1 MVLRGVLEASFGN
14 ILCLRGFAK
23 LGELADISTADESYQ
38 REVDAGHRND
48 ITSFYESGRYLFFP
62 ELILGA
68 SFPAIGLGEAK
79 FAELYEAVKVGHAV
93 NFPNRKG
100 ITIKMFV
107 KRYKDNYFQN
117 FVTASFYGLEWLN
130 ETKPIRRI
138 DGNHRLEAVEDN
150 ANEKL
155 WNVRNYQVP
164 FCLVLFANEDECQR
178 GGRAFFNL
186 INFRAKPISEEKNLE
201 LILEQDVFD
210 DETLL
215 KPPFG
220 AEYWLTRW
228 FFLVRWLANGF
239 KPNKP
244 AVLEPVSRTALLH
257 FFAYLFETKRY
268 DRNDFGALQRNID
281 VALSRVQEL
290 ISSNDEW
297 KVVAKDENAL
307 MVMIYYVLDSRVD
320 LCQAFVAW
328 FSKNRVAAQDDSDSI
343 GFQKLIE
350 MFERGRKT
358 GAHTIFVSM
367 QFGSCG
373 TERNFE
379 VIKQVVNELNREYT
393 FDPPLRVV
401 RVDQICTGETFEIN
415 EQVIKEVSSC
425 GYLIA
430 DLTYCNSNVYHEV
443 GLLMG
448 RTLALTGK
456 HEYGMTLIL
465 DENVSQECKI
475 VKFNISSLQQ
485 LRFKKE
491 SELHDGIIERLKLHY
506 GV

>member
-38 REVDAGHRND
+38 REVDERHKND
-48 ITSFYESGRYLFFP
+48 IADFYDSGEYTFFP
-62 ELILGA
+62 ELILGVPLSA
-68 SFPAIGLGEAK
+68 LKLSGADIEDLYGTVATGEAK
-79 FAELYEAVKVGHAV
+79 NLRNKG
-93 NFPNRKG
+93 G
-100 ITIKMFV
+100 ITIKTSV
-107 KRYKDNYFQN
+107 KRYRDAGFHRL
-117 FVTASFYGLEWLN
+117 VSAAFYGFEN
-130 ETKPIRRI
+130 FMQEKVVKRI
-138 DGNHRLEAVEDN
+138 DGNHRLEAVERAEDRIR
-150 ANEKL
+150 E
-155 WNVRNYQVP
+155 YQAP
-164 FCLVLFANEDECQR
+164 FCLVLFRNEDECQSF
-178 GGRAFFNL
+178 GRVFFHM
-186 INFRAKPISEEKNLE
+186 INFRGKPISEEKNLE
-201 LILEQDVFD
+201 LILDHDVFD
-210 DETLL
+210 DEKLL
-215 KPPFG
+215 RKPFG
-220 AEYWLTRW
+220 AEYWLARW
-228 FFLVRWLANGF
+228 FFMARWMGDGF
-239 KPNKP
+239 GVNKP
-244 AVLEPVSRTALLH
+244 AVLNSVSRTVLLH
-257 FFAYLFETKRY
+257 FFTYLFDAKQYNRS
-268 DRNDFGALQRNID
+268 DFGTLQLNID
-281 VALSRVQEL
+281 IALSRVQEL

-307 MVMIYYVLDSRVD
+307 MVMIYYALDSRVD

-328 FSKNRVAAQDDSDSI
+328 FSRNRVAAQDDSDSI

-350 MFERGRKT
+350 MFERGRQT